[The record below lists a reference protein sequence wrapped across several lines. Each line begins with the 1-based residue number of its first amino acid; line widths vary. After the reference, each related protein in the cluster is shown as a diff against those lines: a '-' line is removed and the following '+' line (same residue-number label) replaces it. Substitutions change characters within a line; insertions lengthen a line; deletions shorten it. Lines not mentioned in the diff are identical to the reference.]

1 AVIQERARVQ
11 GAVER
16 PSWPMIVLRTPKGWT
31 GGGGLTLSW
40 PGGVVPE
47 AAAGGAA
54 VVTGVFDLL
63 HVGHVRFLAAVRER
77 GLPLLVGVEDDRRT
91 RGWKGPARPFQ
102 PEEERAELL
111 RALRPVDGTFLVH
124 GDPSVTDWT
133 AYTALLAP
141 LAPGAM
147 AWTAHDPYTE
157 QKRRAA
163 AGLGARAWEIAETP
177 DRSTTRIVSGRM
189 PG

>member
-1 AVIQERARVQ
+1 MSRSASSASSSSPAAPV
-11 GAVER
+11 GH
-16 PSWPMIVLRTPKGWT
+16 
-31 GGGGLTLSW
+31 GGGLILSW
-40 PGGVVPE
+40 PGGTVPE
-47 AAAGGAA
+47 AARGGAA

-63 HVGHVRFLAAVRER
+63 HVGHVRFLTEVRER

-91 RGWKGPARPFQ
+91 RGWKGPERPFQ
-102 PEEERAELL
+102 PEAERAEIL
-111 RALRPVDGTFLVH
+111 RALRAVDGTFLVH

-133 AYTALLAP
+133 AYAALLAP

-147 AWTAHDPYTE
+147 AWTAHDPYTA

-163 AGLGARAWEIAETP
+163 AELGARAWEIGETP
-177 DRSTTRIVSGRM
+177 GRSTTRIVSGRM

>member
-1 AVIQERARVQ
+1 MSRSASSASSPSPAPAPARA
-11 GAVER
+11 
-16 PSWPMIVLRTPKGWT
+16 
-31 GGGGLTLSW
+31 GGGGRRGRR
-40 PGGVVPE
+40 GGGN
-47 AAAGGAA
+47 GGEGRA
-54 VVTGVFDLL
+54 
-63 HVGHVRFLAAVRER
+63 
-77 GLPLLVGVEDDRRT
+77 GVEDDRRT

-133 AYTALLAP
+133 AYTTLLAP

>member
-1 AVIQERARVQ
+1 MSRAASSPSSPSSAVPV
-11 GAVER
+11 GH
-16 PSWPMIVLRTPKGWT
+16 
-31 GGGGLTLSW
+31 GGGLTLSW
-40 PGGVVPE
+40 PGGAVPE

-63 HVGHVRFLAAVRER
+63 HVGHVRFLAEVRER

-102 PEEERAELL
+102 PAEERAELL

-157 QKRRAA
+157 QKHRAA